1 MTGETLTK
9 EQESI
14 LKFELKH
21 NLATRPKETEII
33 VTAESL
39 WEQLNQL
46 ISLNG
51 RKSKTLLGLLLPT
64 YLTSMTNNLKLTPNV
79 SKYLKNYD

>member
-14 LKFELKH
+14 LRFGLKH

-33 VTAESL
+33 AIAESI
-39 WEQLNQL
+39 WKQLNQL

-51 RKSKTLLGLLLPT
+51 RKSKTLLGILLPT